1 MLLEHFYVSD
11 AFLELHVDVKI
22 GCDVNF
28 VTILDFDI
36 FSNYRIFSI
45 QHMSPVNLHRIFF
58 ESSNTY
64 FIGMLLICF
73 LKVYVHDCIFDTP
86 RSCNI
91 REIKFVFNPVHYH
104 VDI

>member
-45 QHMSPVNLHRIFF
+45 QHMSPVNLHCIFF
-58 ESSNTY
+58 KFKYLFHWDAFN
-64 FIGMLLICF
+64 LF
-73 LKVYVHDCIFDTP
+73 LKSVCTLLYF
-86 RSCNI
+86 
-91 REIKFVFNPVHYH
+91 
-104 VDI
+104 